1 MIAHLLVA
9 EGFVFPEEVAES
21 TLEELAS
28 IQGFDEDV
36 ATELQN
42 RAVDYVEREAKRIN
56 AALDEMKVA
65 DDLRAFE
72 YISLAMM
79 LTLAENDIRT
89 LDDLA
94 GLDNEELVELLGDHG
109 LSDDAEAGD
118 IIMAARAHWF
128 ADEVE
133 SEDAPTVRSDTV
145 DADEA
150 SPSSDS

>member
-1 MIAHLLVA
+1 MLNAQKTDTLVHIRFQQSYNKQMWA
-9 EGFVFPEEVAES
+9 
-21 TLEELAS
+21 
-28 IQGFDEDV
+28 
-36 ATELQN
+36 
-42 RAVDYVEREAKRIN
+42 RI
-56 AALDEMKVA
+56 
-65 DDLRAFE
+65 
-72 YISLAMM
+72 LAMM

-145 DADEA
+145 DADDA